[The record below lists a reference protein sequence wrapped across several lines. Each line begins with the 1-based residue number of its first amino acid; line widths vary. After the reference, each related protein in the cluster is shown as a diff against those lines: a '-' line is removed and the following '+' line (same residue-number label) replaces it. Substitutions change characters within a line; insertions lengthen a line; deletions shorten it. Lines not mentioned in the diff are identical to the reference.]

1 MDRMQPSSTATGQSR
16 HPVPRQWAGFPLS
29 CNPCRGGREQHN
41 QEPIHS
47 RLCQDHLQVT
57 GTEPEAS
64 PAVAGL
70 PNCAARPHLHR
81 PLPSPQEGRPHSL
94 AADGHQ
100 SAHACWLQTWPAL
113 NPLSLSC
120 LFDSSLRWC
129 PLLLPLHASH
139 RMFCKC
145 LGNCP
150 CAKLLPSLSNKHSF
164 LEHSASKKSPTVGL
178 SKSYAE
184 KRLAWCFSLQMS
196 QSTSSSGNSSLLRK
210 TGYNRHFP
218 RSFLL
223 NYRPALQNPSNDVVL
238 SHLHS

>member
-47 RLCQDHLQVT
+47 LMPGPSASHRDRTWSISCCGWTAQLCRQ
-57 GTEPEAS
+57 AS
-64 PAVAGL
+64 PTS
-70 PNCAARPHLHR
+70 
-81 PLPSPQEGRPHSL
+81 PSPQSARRQTSQSCSWWTPVSSCL
-94 AADGHQ
+94 LVADPT
-100 SAHACWLQTWPAL
+100 STEST
-113 NPLSLSC
+113 LSLS
-120 LFDSSLRWC
+120 SLRFISSMV
-129 PLLLPLHASH
+129 PFLLPLHASH
-139 RMFCKC
+139 RIFCKC

-150 CAKLLPSLSNKHSF
+150 SAKLLPSLSNKHSF

-184 KRLAWCFSLQMS
+184 KRLTWCFSLQMS

>member
-1 MDRMQPSSTATGQSR
+1 MPWRERVTWPGTHSLPLMPGPSASHRDRTWSISCCGWTAQLC
-16 HPVPRQWAGFPLS
+16 RQ
-29 CNPCRGGREQHN
+29 
-41 QEPIHS
+41 
-47 RLCQDHLQVT
+47 
-57 GTEPEAS
+57 AS
-64 PAVAGL
+64 PTS
-70 PNCAARPHLHR
+70 
-81 PLPSPQEGRPHSL
+81 PSPQSARRQTSQSCSWWTPVSSCL
-94 AADGHQ
+94 LVADLT
-100 SAHACWLQTWPAL
+100 STEST
-113 NPLSLSC
+113 LSLSH

-145 LGNCP
+145 FGNCP

-184 KRLAWCFSLQMS
+184 KRLMWCFSLQMS

-223 NYRPALQNPSNDVVL
+223 NYRPALQNPRNDVVL